1 MNTNKKILIAIL
13 LVVAAVAIFLVI
25 RNNQPP
31 QEEVLTE
38 VIVSR
43 PDINFEFTYKI
54 GLDGYSLSEAPR
66 DASST
71 GPLLNGFV
79 LKPVSLEETPVDS
92 QSEPVISIFVLE
104 EPAEE
109 PIVPTTGTSTKPAKI
124 DTLKALAEMYKNIS
138 GYGSIQGE
146 AEVVNI
152 DGVTVLH
159 YTAEGLYTH
168 DVYFANVFGKIYLIT
183 GQYNDSGEK
192 IHQDFIELVNSIS
205 FL

>member
-1 MNTNKKILIAIL
+1 MNTNKKILIAVL
-13 LVVAAVAIFLVI
+13 LAVAAIAIYFVT
-25 RNNQPP
+25 RDNNQIP

-71 GPLLNGFV
+71 DPLLNGFV
-79 LKPVSLEETPVDS
+79 LKPVQLEETPTTA
-92 QSEPVISIFVLE
+92 QGEPVISIFVLE
-104 EPAEE
+104 EPDEK
-109 PIVPTTGTSTKPAKI
+109 VVVSTGTTTKPEKI
-124 DTLKALAEMYKNIS
+124 DSLKALALQYKNIS
-138 GYGSIQGE
+138 GYENESD
-146 AEVVNI
+146 AEIVNI
-152 DGVTVLH
+152 DGVSVLH

-168 DVYFANVFGKIYLIT
+168 DTYFANVFGKIYLIT
-183 GQYNDSGEK
+183 GQYNNDGEK